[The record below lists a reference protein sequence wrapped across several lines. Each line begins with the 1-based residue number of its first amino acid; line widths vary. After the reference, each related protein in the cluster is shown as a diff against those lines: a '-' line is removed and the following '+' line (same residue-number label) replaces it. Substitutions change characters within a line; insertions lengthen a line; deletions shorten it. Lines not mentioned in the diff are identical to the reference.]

1 MATQYSKITPT
12 AYNNARTQ
20 VVGVLGT
27 TTTGTTGATQGYGQ
41 TPASSAVSQFEK
53 ITEIQLDNLRLDIIK
68 AHTHQNGT
76 APTITNVALGDI
88 ETAALFTSYE
98 TLASAIDTNKDT
110 IAENQRSEL
119 LYKQEETYAAYEGV
133 PNTGGGWKNY
143 ADYELKVTFSDADSA
158 RYFFNSGSSFLFLAA
173 RTGGTTSPTIGL
185 DQNTSWSQLLQTV
198 TADQPTFRK
207 SDFYSLTNAYQE
219 VYIKYSTTSGYTA
232 NYYKISAKS
241 NVANNSQ
248 GGATEFTFKVEFI
261 DAYNDGNSTNYD
273 GVDGKFTSLVY
284 RYMPKGAGAGGAVTV
299 ASPSSVVATP
309 SIGFS
314 EAGTPIYITAAYT
327 ISNTTPATSQDE
339 GAKTFTFAF
348 NATNYNVPNTVTWTI
363 TASST
368 TSLVDFVETGWTV
381 GPDNPSGYKTL
392 TRTTPTTGSYAVS
405 TSSVSVT
412 TFADNLTEGDETF
425 TITAVGSADGS
436 GGGFPSNELT
446 ITVTDSSKTP
456 TPGITIISPSVAGPE
471 TAEITCIPGES
482 YGTTNTWSISS
493 SALTGTLGLIVYGLY
508 LDISSSPGI
517 NAYKLT
523 LPSAWG
529 GTIITETS
537 STYYILDTPQTIAS
551 GSSVSISIQVAS
563 TSGSAGL
570 VSAALRVKSNA
581 GSAAGSG
588 PAPAPNYRNTAKT
601 VNIRIV
607 APTVTLSL
615 VANPSSVSYTYV
627 SGSSGSADTTVTL
640 TNNGNARAT
649 ITSYTVS
656 SPGGTVSPGSMTGV
670 ILAGGTKQT
679 TITYSSSSAYNAIS
693 QVAVVAENDFI
704 GTANA
709 SRNISVQAIQ
719 AFGILSNLR
728 WSLISDFSLEVGEIG
743 NAYLAFS
750 NTGTASLTITNIQL
764 TVNGDPYLSAAW
776 MFRGTNS
783 PPYVIAAGGAA
794 SQFDSYIVWD
804 RSRIGSVSNNITVTV
819 TSNSGGVAGTQ
830 TTFSSTF
837 SGTVKTPTISISSS
851 NGSVTNS
858 NSFATKAVIKK
869 LSYISVTVG
878 NLPLGGYVWVA
889 PQWES
894 GLLHQSFIDNG
905 ITNPIGA
912 FGSTRVGVQFQSAT
926 ANGSVVLWS
935 GQDAQETRAWQTGVG
950 RIWLAIQNGVYDN
963 GTQSYYIYPGRGGN
977 GSTQSVNQFYIELEI
992 VPNMVQTLYVDT
1004 EFISNLDPGT
1014 NAVINPAYFWSLK
1027 GGPSSTTMYA
1037 KASGWND
1044 TNIPGQVISATE
1056 GATALDINGE
1066 ATMSNGLDWTFDIRT
1081 INRQWRAD
1089 YKGTEYVSNIST
1101 ISVKSPAFFTFPG
1114 GFGWVSSVQ
1123 DRFADVGIWFRY
1135 LRRATPLVIGRTY
1148 RLRAYADDNMNIL
1161 VRNDFDGVILPVF
1174 QVNFPTEQTRTFV
1187 STRTYAIIEWNIR
1200 NDPAFNPS
1208 PDNSSGNGGAFLVEL
1223 TDTVTGGIVYSTA
1236 QGGAAGWT

>member
-20 VVGVLGT
+20 VVGVLGA

-88 ETAALFTSYE
+88 ETAAVFTSYE

-143 ADYELKVTFSDADSA
+143 ADYELKVTFADADSA

-185 DQNTSWSQLLQTV
+185 DQNTSWSQLLNLV
-198 TADQPTFRK
+198 TADQPTFSK
-207 SDFYSLTNAYQE
+207 SDFYSLTNAYQQ

-241 NVANNSQ
+241 NVADNSQ

-368 TSLVDFVETGWTV
+368 TSLVDFVQTGWTV

-456 TPGITIISPSVAGPE
+456 TPGITIVSPSVAGPE

-482 YGTTNTWSISS
+482 YGTTNTWTISS

-537 STYYILDTPQTIAS
+537 STYYTLETPQTIAS
-551 GSSVSISIQVAS
+551 GSSVTITIQVSS
-563 TSGSAGL
+563 TSGSVGL

-601 VNIRIV
+601 VTIRIV
-607 APTVTLSL
+607 QPTVTLNL

-640 TNNGNARAT
+640 TNSGNARAT

-656 SPGGTVSPGSMTGV
+656 SPGGSVSPGSMTGV

-679 TITYSSSSAYNAIS
+679 TITYSSTSAYSAIS
-693 QVAVVAENDFI
+693 QVAVVAENSLI

-709 SRNISVQAIQ
+709 SRNISVQAVQ
-719 AFGILSNLR
+719 AFGILGTLNV
-728 WSLISDFSLEVGEIG
+728 FGVVGTGVEEGASAGI
-743 NAYLAFS
+743 YIV
-750 NTGTASLTITNIQL
+750 NTGTASLTITNITL
-764 TVNGDPYLSAAW
+764 STTDPWVILGSV
-776 MFRGTNS
+776 TNR
-783 PPYVIAAGGAA
+783 PTTIAAGGESNTAYFLW
-794 SQFDSYIVWD
+794 Q
-804 RSRIGSVSNNITVTV
+804 RSRIGSGNVTVTV
-819 TSNSGGVAGTQ
+819 TSNSGGTAGT
-830 TTFSSTF
+830 TTSVSQSFSATA
-837 SGTVKTPTISISSS
+837 KIPTISVSSS
-851 NGSVTNS
+851 NGSVVNS

-869 LSYISVTVG
+869 LSYISVTVS

-894 GLLHQSFIDNG
+894 GYMHQSFIDRG
-905 ITNPIGA
+905 ITTPIGA
-912 FGSTRVGVQFQSAT
+912 FGSTVFGVRFQSAT
-926 ANGSVVLWS
+926 ANGGIVLWS
-935 GQDAQETRAWQTGVG
+935 GQDPQETRAWQTGVG

-977 GSTQSVNQFYIELEI
+977 GSSESVNQFYFQLEI
-992 VPNMVQTLYVDT
+992 VPNMVQSLTVDT

-1014 NAVINPAYFWSLK
+1014 NATTNPAYSWSLK
-1027 GGPSSTTMYA
+1027 GGPSNAIMYA
-1037 KASGWND
+1037 KNGGWSD
-1044 TNIPGQVISATE
+1044 TNFPGVPPGATE
-1056 GATALDINGE
+1056 GATQLDVNGE
-1066 ATMSNGLDWTFDIRT
+1066 ATMASNNDWIFEIRT
-1081 INRQWRAD
+1081 ISRQFRAD

-1101 ISVKSPAFFTFPG
+1101 LSMKSPAFYVVG
-1114 GFGWVSSVQ
+1114 GSYAWVNPVQ

-1135 LRRATPLVIGRTY
+1135 LRRLSPLVVGRTY
-1148 RLRAYADDNMNIL
+1148 RLDTIADDHMNALVRTDQDGLLLGVFQTDYPTPQSRTFVATRAYAIL
-1161 VRNDFDGVILPVF
+1161 
-1174 QVNFPTEQTRTFV
+1174 
-1187 STRTYAIIEWNIR
+1187 EWNIQ
-1200 NDPAFNPS
+1200 NDPIYNPS
-1208 PDNSSGNGGAFLVEL
+1208 PGNSAGNGGSFSLQVF
-1223 TDTVTGGIVYSTA
+1223 DTVTTAQIYSTSSA
-1236 QGGAAGWT
+1236 TQGWT